1 MLAISTPITTPEPF
15 AAFEPAGAAEPV
27 VEPAVEP
34 VLARTVGGTGP
45 GLLLAHGAGGSVA
58 LNYGP
63 IMDGLAAG
71 HTVVGV
77 DYPGTGR
84 TPRAARPLSVDFLA
98 DQVVAAADAE
108 GLRRFAVAGF
118 SLGGPVAIRVAAKHP
133 ERVSA
138 LMLTATFARR
148 DARLDLA
155 AKLWGEL
162 YRAGDKGRLAE
173 YLTLVALSTE
183 ALRTTPAPDLR
194 RAIDGLAKLIPVGTP
209 EHVDLVRRA
218 DVRADLASISVPTLV
233 ISTTGDPLVS
243 PHLHEE
249 LAAGIPGAR
258 LARIATGHLPFAERP
273 QEWLDLMTGFL
284 AEHAV

>member
-1 MLAISTPITTPEPF
+1 MSAASALSATTE
-15 AAFEPAGAAEPV
+15 A
-27 VEPAVEP
+27 

-63 IMDGLAAG
+63 ILDGLAAG

-84 TPRAARPLSVDFLA
+84 TRRAAGPLSVDFLA
-98 DQVVAAADAE
+98 DQLIAAADAE
-108 GLRRFAVAGF
+108 GLERFAVAGF
-118 SLGGPVAIRVAAKHP
+118 SLGGPVAIRAAARHP

-138 LMLTATFARR
+138 LILTATFAYR

-155 AKLWGEL
+155 AKLWNDL
-162 YRAGDKGRLAE
+162 YQAGDNLRLSE
-173 YLTLVALSTE
+173 FLTLVAFSTE
-183 ALRTTPAPDLR
+183 ALRSISEQDLR
-194 RAIDGLAKLIPVGTP
+194 TAIAGLAELIPAGTP

-218 DVRADLASISVPTLV
+218 DVRADLAAITAPTLV
-233 ISTTGDPLVS
+233 VSTTGDPLVS

-273 QEWLDLMTGFL
+273 VEWLGLITGFL
-284 AEHAV
+284 AEHGV

>member
-1 MLAISTPITTPEPF
+1 MSAIGTLHAPE
-15 AAFEPAGAAEPV
+15 A
-27 VEPAVEP
+27 

-63 IMDGLAAG
+63 ILEGLGAG
-71 HTVVGV
+71 HTVVGI

-84 TPRAARPLSVDFLA
+84 SPRAAGPLTVDFLA
-98 DQVVAAADAE
+98 DQLIAAADAE
-108 GLRRFAVAGF
+108 GLERFALAGF
-118 SLGGPVAIRVAAKHP
+118 SLGGPVAIRTAAKHP
-133 ERVSA
+133 DRVSA
-138 LMLTATFARR
+138 LILTATFAHR

-162 YRAGDKGRLAE
+162 YEAGDTVRLAE
-173 YLTLVALSTE
+173 FLTLAAFSAET
-183 ALRTTPAPDLR
+183 LRAMPEQELR
-194 RAIDGLAKLIPVGTP
+194 AAIEGLAQLIPAGTP

-218 DVRADLASISVPTLV
+218 DVRGDLAWVTAPTLV
-233 ISTTGDPLVS
+233 VSTTADPLVAPS
-243 PHLHEE
+243 LHEE
-249 LAAGIPGAR
+249 LAAKIAGAR

-273 QEWLDLMTGFL
+273 AEWLGLITGFL

>member
-1 MLAISTPITTPEPF
+1 M
-15 AAFEPAGAAEPV
+15 PV
-27 VEPAVEP
+27 VTQLFPVRPVEDPEHAEHVDRVEQIEP

-63 IMDGLAAG
+63 ILDGLGAG

-84 TPRAARPLSVDFLA
+84 TPRAPGPLTVDFLA
-98 DQVVAAADAE
+98 DQLIAAADAE
-108 GLRRFAVAGF
+108 GLQRFALAGF
-118 SLGGPVAIRVAAKHP
+118 SLGGPVAIRAAAKYP

-138 LMLTATFARR
+138 LVLTATFARR

-155 AKLWGEL
+155 AKLWNDL
-162 YRAGDKGRLAE
+162 YQAGDAVRLSE
-173 YLTLVALSTE
+173 FLTLIAFGAETLE
-183 ALRTTPAPDLR
+183 ATPERSLRL
-194 RAIDGLAKLIPVGTP
+194 AIDGLAELIPAGTP
-209 EHVDLVRRA
+209 EHVDLVRRV
-218 DVRADLASISVPTLV
+218 DVRGDLTWITAPTLV
-233 ISTTGDPLVS
+233 ISTTADPLVS

-249 LAAGIPGAR
+249 LAAKIPGAR

-273 QEWLDLMTGFL
+273 AEWLGLITGFL
-284 AEHAV
+284 AEHAA

>member
-1 MLAISTPITTPEPF
+1 MPVVSTP
-15 AAFEPAGAAEPV
+15 GATEA
-27 VEPAVEP
+27 

-63 IMDGLAAG
+63 VLDGLGAG
-71 HTVVGV
+71 HTVVGI

-84 TPRAARPLSVDFLA
+84 TPRAAGRLTLDFLA
-98 DQVVAAADAE
+98 DQLVAAADAE
-108 GLRRFAVAGF
+108 GLERFALAGF
-118 SLGGPVAIRVAAKHP
+118 SLGGPVAVRAAAKHP
-133 ERVSA
+133 DRVSA
-138 LMLTATFARR
+138 LILTATFAYR

-155 AKLWGEL
+155 AKLWGDLFE
-162 YRAGDKGRLAE
+162 AGDTTRLAE
-173 YLTLVALSTE
+173 FLTLAAFSAET
-183 ALRTTPAPDLR
+183 LRAMPERELR
-194 RAIDGLAKLIPVGTP
+194 LAIEGLAQLIPAGTP

-218 DVRADLASISVPTLV
+218 DVRGDLTWVTAPTLV
-233 ISTTGDPLVS
+233 VSTTADPLVS

-249 LAAGIPGAR
+249 LAAGIAGAR

-273 QEWLDLMTGFL
+273 GEWLGLMTGFL

>member
-1 MLAISTPITTPEPF
+1 MPVIATP
-15 AAFEPAGAAEPV
+15 
-27 VEPAVEP
+27 EP

-63 IMDGLAAG
+63 ILEGLGAA
-71 HTVVGV
+71 HTVVGI

-84 TPRAARPLSVDFLA
+84 TPRARGPLTVDFLA
-98 DQVVAAADAE
+98 DQLAAAADAE
-108 GLRRFAVAGF
+108 GLERFALAGF
-118 SLGGPVAIRVAAKHP
+118 SLGGPVAIRAAAKYP

-138 LMLTATFARR
+138 LILTATFAYR

-155 AKLWGEL
+155 AKLWGDL
-162 YRAGDKGRLAE
+162 YEAGDNVRLSE
-173 YLTLVALSTE
+173 FLTLVAFSTE
-183 ALRTTPAPDLR
+183 ALRTIPDQDLR
-194 RAIDGLAKLIPVGTP
+194 VAIEGLADLIPAGTP

-218 DVRADLASISVPTLV
+218 DVREDLASITAPTLV
-233 ISTTGDPLVS
+233 VSTTGDPLVT

-249 LAAGIPGAR
+249 LAEKIPGAR

-273 QEWLDLMTGFL
+273 AEWLRLITGFL
-284 AEHAV
+284 AEHKA

>member
-1 MLAISTPITTPEPF
+1 MPVISTL
-15 AAFEPAGAAEPV
+15 PAP
-27 VEPAVEP
+27 EP

-63 IMDGLAAG
+63 ILAGLGAG
-71 HTVVGV
+71 HTVVGI

-84 TPRAARPLSVDFLA
+84 TPRAAAPLSLDFLA
-98 DQVVAAADAE
+98 DQLVAAADAE
-108 GLRRFAVAGF
+108 GLRRFALAGF
-118 SLGGPVAIRVAAKHP
+118 SLGGPVAIRAAARHP

-138 LMLTATFARR
+138 LVLTATFAYR

-155 AKLWGEL
+155 AKLWSDL
-162 YRAGDKGRLAE
+162 YESGDAVRLSE
-173 YLTLVALSTE
+173 FLTLVAFGAET
-183 ALRTTPAPDLR
+183 LRAMPERELR
-194 RAIDGLAKLIPVGTP
+194 AAIDGLAELIPAGTP

-218 DVRADLASISVPTLV
+218 DVRADLASITAPTLV
-233 ISTTGDPLVS
+233 VSTTGDPLVS

-249 LAAGIPGAR
+249 LAARIPGAR

-273 QEWLDLMTGFL
+273 AEWLDLITGFL
-284 AEHAV
+284 AEHSA